1 MRASRV
7 LGLVFVLALIVS
19 ACGDDDAT
27 TTTAATTTAASS
39 LTRTPGVLTVG
50 SDIPY
55 PPFEDFDTASNVI
68 GFDADLINEIATRL
82 GLEVDW
88 IDTAFDTIFTQL
100 ATGQFDVVASA
111 TTITPERALQVSFTD
126 PYYNSQQGFTVNTTL
141 TPFINGTEDLG
152 TGDSVAVQTGT
163 TGADWATTNLAP
175 LGVLVREFDVVGDAY
190 NAVEGG
196 QVTGVVSDE
205 PSAFVEIANREGL
218 EIGEVIDTNEHYGFG
233 VDPARTGLLA
243 QMNTALADMFADG
256 TYQTIYDTWFEAPAG
271 SVLFEE
277 PAPAAIGTAE
287 NPIQVLFVPSV
298 SAEEIIAGGELLAEA
313 LNTATG
319 LFFEVQVP
327 SSYAAT
333 IEAMCASPDNT
344 IGFIPANAYVL
355 ANDLCGV
362 TPALKSLRFGYTEY
376 WAEVIVPRD
385 SDIDSLDDL
394 NGKTWAYP
402 DATSTSGF
410 LVPSGMFAALGITP
424 GEGFEAGGH
433 TGTVRA
439 VYNNEA
445 EFGTVFF
452 SPNVDLEG
460 NTAWDGTSEDADVP
474 ADLVETCAVTAEGD
488 LVCDTVRP
496 QDARRGLREEAPDV
510 IQKVRILAL
519 SDPIP
524 NDLMAYGPEFPAD
537 LQAEITQAIKDFA
550 TSDPDAFGT
559 AFDAYSWDNVAD
571 TTDAEFDSI
580 RALLIALGYDLED
593 L

>member
-111 TTITPERALQVSFTD
+111 TTITPERALQVSFTE

-218 EIGEVIDTNEHYGFG
+218 EIVEVIDTNEHYGFG
-233 VDPARTGLLA
+233 VDPARTALLA

-460 NTAWDGTSEDADVP
+460 NTVWDGTSEDADVP